1 MSNPD
6 NKCLAIRVGVGAYL
20 KELKDLVLAKI
31 IIGVA
36 EHLII
41 DVL

>member
-1 MSNPD
+1 MG
-6 NKCLAIRVGVGAYL
+6 RGAYL

-31 IIGVA
+31 IVGVA
-36 EHLII
+36 EHFVV

>member
-1 MSNPD
+1 MG
-6 NKCLAIRVGVGAYL
+6 RGAYL

-31 IIGVA
+31 IVGVA
-36 EHLII
+36 EHLVV